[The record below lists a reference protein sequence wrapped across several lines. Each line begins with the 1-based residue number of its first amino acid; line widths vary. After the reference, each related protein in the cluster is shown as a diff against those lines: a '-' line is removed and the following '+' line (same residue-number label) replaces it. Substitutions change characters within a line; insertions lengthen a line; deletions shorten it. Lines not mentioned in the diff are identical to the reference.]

1 MLQSHSCRCPEWEA
15 THQRRSDGF
24 PGFSDPG
31 IRSGSRHLHWVRF
44 HRTFLHF
51 LTLFLTNREA
61 ASRCPTFKLW
71 RFYPVITSL
80 QNIYKHAPCFRWVSL
95 MSKNNIAWNQPQ
107 FLLLLWTKTTC
118 SSVSRVYFF
127 FVITIFFFFSW
138 FWRQGVIC
146 CPLLSDSAHCKSS
159 QILFWSSQEV
169 SLWAGVCHNN
179 GELVMRNK
187 IAAITF

>member
-1 MLQSHSCRCPEWEA
+1 MSRVGSHSPAPQWRFPRI
-15 THQRRSDGF
+15 QRPRDSVRIQTSPLSPVPSHF
-24 PGFSDPG
+24 PPFS
-31 IRSGSRHLHWVRF
+31 H
-44 HRTFLHF
+44 
-51 LTLFLTNREA
+51 TNREA

-80 QNIYKHAPCFRWVSL
+80 QNIYKHAPCFRWVLL

-107 FLLLLWTKTTC
+107 FLLLLWTKC